1 MKKTFSHIAIV
12 LVAFFLA
19 SCKGEVKGSGDP
31 VESPENSIIL
41 KVSKEEFRAS
51 GMRLDTVSMASFPA
65 LISANGVIEVPPNN
79 RATISSYLGG
89 YIKDFPLLI
98 GDRVKK
104 GQKLLTIENLD
115 FLELQQQYLET
126 GQRLK
131 YLEAEYGRQKELYE
145 EKINSQKVFMQAEN
159 EYQRARILH
168 QGLAKKLRMI
178 NIDPET
184 VSSENLRSTTF
195 IYAPISGSVTRVF
208 VNSGTHVT
216 PDEPIMEIVNSDH
229 LHLEIQVFEK
239 DALRIEKDQEIT
251 FRVPEHSNQEF
262 TAEVHL
268 IGRSVEQDRTVKV
281 HAHLDESSNDR
292 FIPGMFVQAEILAE
306 ESLNPA
312 LPVEAFTNIG
322 GKTFLLELVSEDES
336 SYTFRKAEA
345 ALEEERKGY
354 ARVDLGESAKMK
366 KYLVGFTN

>member
-12 LVAFFLA
+12 LFTFLLA
-19 SCKGEVKGSGDP
+19 SCKGEVK
-31 VESPENSIIL
+31 ESADSEDRSDNSILAHI
-41 KVSKEEFRAS
+41 SKEEFRAL

-65 LISANGVIEVPPNN
+65 VINANGVIEVPPNN

-98 GDRVKK
+98 GDPVSK

-131 YLEAEYGRQKELYE
+131 YLEAEYRRQKELYD

-178 NIDPET
+178 HIDPGA
-184 VSSENLRSTTF
+184 VSSDNLRSTTF

-251 FRVPEHSNQEF
+251 FRVPEHSNREF
-262 TAEVHL
+262 KAEVHL

-281 HAHLDESSNDR
+281 HAHLDESSNDK

-306 ESLNPA
+306 ESLKPA

-336 SYTFRKAEA
+336 SYTFRKIETEI
-345 ALEEERKGY
+345 EEERKGF
-354 ARVDLGESAKMK
+354 ARVDLKDSSKMK
-366 KYLVGFTN
+366 KYLVGFNY

>member
-12 LVAFFLA
+12 LLTIFLA
-19 SCKGEVKGSGDP
+19 SCKGEVKESSDP
-31 VESPENSIIL
+31 DERSDNSIL
-41 KVSKEEFRAS
+41 VHVSKEEFRDS
-51 GMRLDTVSMASFPA
+51 GMRLDTVSMTSFPA
-65 LISANGVIEVPPNN
+65 VISANGVIEVPPNN
-79 RATISSYLGG
+79 RATISSFLGG

-131 YLEAEYGRQKELYE
+131 YLEAEYRRQKELYE

-159 EYQRARILH
+159 EYQRARIMR

-178 NIDPET
+178 HIEPET

-208 VNSGTHVT
+208 VNSGTHVS
-216 PDEPIMEIVNSDH
+216 PDEPIMEIVNSED
-229 LHLEIQVFEK
+229 LHLEIQIFEK
-239 DALRIEKDQEIT
+239 DALRIQKDQEIT
-251 FRVPEHSNQEF
+251 FRVPEHSNREF
-262 TAEVHL
+262 KAMVHL

-281 HAHLDESSNDR
+281 HADLDESANDE

-306 ESLNPA
+306 ESLKPA
-312 LPVEAFTNIG
+312 LPVEAFTTIG
-322 GKTFLLELVSEDES
+322 GKTFLLELTSEDES
-336 SYTFRKAEA
+336 SYTFRKVEAEV
-345 ALEEERKGY
+345 EEERNGF
-354 ARVDLGESAKMK
+354 ARVDLGDSSRMK
-366 KYLVGFTN
+366 KYLVGFTY